1 MPGQRS
7 ALFSHAN
14 VAKNGGLAFVILVN
28 LGTRMVLHL
37 QPGKAWA
44 ESKINYHESEK
55 NKVYLDTK
63 IDGYVISPSS
73 SLLPHNGAKGNRPEN
88 GKLWL
93 QKAFLFLCTQS

>member
-1 MPGQRS
+1 M
-7 ALFSHAN
+7 
-14 VAKNGGLAFVILVN
+14 FVILVN

-37 QPGKAWA
+37 QPGKVRA
-44 ESKINYHESEK
+44 ESKPNYHESEK
-55 NKVYLDTK
+55 NKVYFDTK